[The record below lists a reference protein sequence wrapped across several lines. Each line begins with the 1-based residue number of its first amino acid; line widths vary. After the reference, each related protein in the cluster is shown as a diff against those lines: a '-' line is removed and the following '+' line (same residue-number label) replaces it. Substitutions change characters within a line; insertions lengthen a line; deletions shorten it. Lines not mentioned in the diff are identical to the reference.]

1 MNRVLKKKSGK
12 DDAGEAESPAAHT
25 TSVAYMRVLKD
36 YSLLME

>member
-1 MNRVLKKKSGK
+1 MCPREQQEDS
-12 DDAGEAESPAAHT
+12 SAADGADNALASNN